1 MLLFQSPP
9 IDRSAE
15 LEIHIELSR
24 PNAGGMMRIAL
35 CPGREAYD
43 ELKGCHSQSTSA
55 ETSLVRAVF
64 TDLQPGEFAIKALHD
79 VNGNGDMD
87 LNLIGLPKEPYG
99 FSNDVMGAFGPP
111 DFDEAKIVLKSGK
124 NAVRLRMRN

>member
-1 MLLFQSPP
+1 
-9 IDRSAE
+9 
-15 LEIHIELSR
+15 
-24 PNAGGMMRIAL
+24 
-35 CPGREAYD
+35 
-43 ELKGCHSQSTSA
+43 
-55 ETSLVRAVF
+55 
-64 TDLQPGEFAIKALHD
+64 
-79 VNGNGDMD
+79 MD